1 MRKIIILVCALIV
14 GTSSLLAS
22 NGNDEPKVKL
32 TFSINSES
40 EIVVLAVNSEK
51 SDILNFVRNNVNGK
65 KIKGKGLK
73 PGKGNK
79 VTITFSVDSASNIVI
94 LAVDS
99 YNTDILNYVR
109 QNLNGKKI

>member
-1 MRKIIILVCALIV
+1 MKKIIILVCALIV

-22 NGNDEPKVKL
+22 NGNNEPKVKL

-51 SDILNFVRNNVNGK
+51 SDILNFIRNDVNGK

-73 PGKGNK
+73 TGKANK
-79 VTITFSVDSASNIVI
+79 VTITFRVDSESKIVI

-99 YNTDILNYVR
+99 NNTDILNYVR
-109 QNLNGKKI
+109 QNLNGKTI

>member
-1 MRKIIILVCALIV
+1 MKKIIILVCALIV

-22 NGNDEPKVKL
+22 NGSNEPKVKL

-51 SDILNFVRNNVNGK
+51 SDVLNFVRNNVNGK
-65 KIKGKGLK
+65 KIKGNSLK
-73 PGKGNK
+73 TGNANK
-79 VTITFSVDSASNIVI
+79 VTITFSVDSESKIVI

-99 YNTDILNYVR
+99 KNTDILNYVR
-109 QNLNGKKI
+109 QNLNGKTI